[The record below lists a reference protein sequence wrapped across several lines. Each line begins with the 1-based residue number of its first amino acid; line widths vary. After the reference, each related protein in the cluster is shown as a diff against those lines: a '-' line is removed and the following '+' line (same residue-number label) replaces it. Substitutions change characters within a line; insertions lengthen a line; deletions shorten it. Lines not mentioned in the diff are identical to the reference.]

1 MAIAVGVS
9 KRVVAARE
17 GTWSSQST
25 ASGQVLR
32 RVSSTVGLTKDA
44 YSSNEILPS
53 MQVRD
58 FRHGTRRV
66 QGQITGELSPY
77 TYSDLL
83 AIALRRDLTAGSS
96 STMTNIAASSA
107 SPNFVRV
114 SGSFLTDGFKL
125 GDIIKTTGWSGA
137 GTANNNVYWRVISVS
152 ALQMDV
158 FNINGTGSTVATM
171 ASSDSV
177 TMAVVGKKTFIPQSG
192 QTDASFTLE
201 HWFSDLSQSELFT
214 GCKPAQI
221 DIGMPAQGM
230 STFGMNVLGYD
241 MSTANAAVFGTAS
254 AATTTNIAAAVNGVL
269 RLAGSDQVV
278 VTGIQFSLNNN
289 MQAPS
294 VVGRNTVPAIF
305 RGRAIVQGSLTAY
318 FDSVALRNAFINE
331 TEVSLSVNLVT
342 TSAVNA
348 PTISFTMPRIKLNS
362 ATKDDPEIGISQ
374 QIAFQALEN
383 VSGGAGTSSEAT
395 TISYQDTEA

>member
-1 MAIAVGVS
+1 MAIATGVS

-17 GTWSSQST
+17 GTWSSQAT
-25 ASGQVLR
+25 GAGQILR

-53 MQVRD
+53 QQVRD

-83 AIALRRDLTAGSS
+83 AISLRRDLTAGSS
-96 STMTNIAASSA
+96 SAMSDVKASSA
-107 SPNFVRV
+107 SPNFLRT

-125 GDIIKTTGWSGA
+125 GDIVKTTGWTGA
-137 GTANNNVYWRVISVS
+137 GTANNNVYWRVTSVA
-152 ALQMDV
+152 ALSMDV
-158 FNINGTGSTVATM
+158 SNITGTGSTVAVM
-171 ASSDSV
+171 GSSDSV
-177 TMAVVGKKTFIPQSG
+177 TMAVVGKKTFIPQSA

-201 HWFSDLSQSELFT
+201 HWFNDLSQSELFT

-221 DIGMPAQGM
+221 DIGLPAQGM
-230 STFGMNVLGYD
+230 ATFGMNTLGYD
-241 MSTANAAVFGTAS
+241 MTTAATAVYGTAS
-254 AATTTNIAAAVNGVL
+254 SAATTNIAAAVNGVL

-294 VVGRNTVPAIF
+294 VVGRTTVPAIF

-318 FDSVALRNAFINE
+318 FDSVALRNAFLAE
-331 TEVSLSVNLVT
+331 TEVSLSVYLVT
-342 TSAVNA
+342 TSAVNS
-348 PTISFTMPRIKLNS
+348 PSISFTFPRIKLNS

-383 VSGGAGTSSEAT
+383 VSGGSGISSEAT
-395 TISYQDTEA
+395 TMSYQDTEA